1 MTMNAKIKQLT
12 RAFPRRKIDA
22 FLVTKDINITYLTG
36 FPACESW
43 LLAAPRCAS
52 YITDFRYVHEARE
65 GLKGKG
71 VRVKRYT
78 DSIYATLAEAIAAAR
93 IKRIGIDT
101 RHLSLAQYRMLER
114 RIPKGA
120 RLIKADDLVEEMRA
134 VKDKGEVKKVKKAL
148 AIHKQA
154 HLFLKKNIK
163 PNIKESE
170 LLVKL
175 ERFVRSKGA
184 LFAFDPII
192 ASGPNSCYPH
202 AKVTGRKLRRGEM
215 LLIDMGIDVNGYKSD
230 LTRMFFLGKISALVS
245 QVHDSVYAAQRAAI
259 REIKAGV
266 PASEIDDLARNCLK
280 KKRLA
285 KYFGHALGHGVG
297 LEVHESPRLAHN
309 DSSVLKE
316 GMIITVEPAAYIP
329 GKFGIRIEDMVL
341 VRKND
346 CEILSDDIH

>member
-1 MTMNAKIKQLT
+1 MNAKVKQLT
-12 RAFPRRKIDA
+12 CSFPQRKIDA
-22 FLVTKDINITYLTG
+22 LLVTKDINITYLTG

-43 LLAAPRCAS
+43 LFVTPRRTI
-52 YITDFRYVHEARE
+52 YITDFRYVQEARE

-71 VRVKRYT
+71 VRVKLFT
-78 DSIYATLAEAIAAAR
+78 KSIYETLGEEMRAAR
-93 IKRIGIDT
+93 VKKVGIDT
-101 RHLSLAQYRMLER
+101 PSLTLFQYRMLER
-114 RIPKGA
+114 RIPKGV
-120 RLIKADDLVEEMRA
+120 RLIKADALIEEMRA
-134 VKDKGEVKKVKKAL
+134 VKDKNEIKKVKKAL
-148 AIHKQA
+148 AVHKQA

-163 PNIKESE
+163 PNIKESD

-175 ERFVRSKGA
+175 ERFVRAKGA
-184 LFAFDPII
+184 GFAFDTIV

-230 LTRMFFLGKISALVS
+230 LTRMFFLGKISALVRH
-245 QVHDSVYAAQRAAI
+245 VHDAVYAAQRAAI

-266 PASEIDDLARNCLK
+266 PASRIDDLARNYLK
-280 KKRLA
+280 KQRLA

-309 DSSVLKE
+309 NPSLLKE
-316 GMIITVEPAAYIP
+316 GMIITVEPGVYIP
-329 GKFGIRIEDMVL
+329 GKFGVRIEDMVL

-346 CEILSDDIH
+346 CEILSDDIY